1 MSGAHMQQS
10 KSPTDAIRKKKRVAS
25 AKSGKTVKKTP
36 SKTHPIVQLQN
47 VKRIY
52 TLGEN
57 RIHALNGVSFAIKK
71 GDFVT
76 IMGSSGSGKSTL
88 LNMIGCL
95 DLPTSGKVKVN
106 NVDLSKL
113 DDDGLTA
120 IRRNNIGFI
129 FQQFNLIPTLTALEN
144 VEIPMIFNGA
154 SPARRRRKALS
165 VLKKADLP
173 LEYANHKPNEMSGGQ
188 QQRVAIARALAN
200 NPPILLADEP
210 TGNLDTKTGSNIM
223 ELLRELNAAG
233 TTVIV
238 VTHDPKLEEYAHT
251 TIRIQDGEIIE

>member
-1 MSGAHMQQS
+1 MNGAYMPESQP
-10 KSPTDAIRKKKRVAS
+10 SP
-25 AKSGKTVKKTP
+25 
-36 SKTHPIVQLQN
+36 HPIVQLQD
-47 VKRIY
+47 VSRIY
-52 TLGEN
+52 TLGKN
-57 RIHALNGVSFAIKK
+57 RIYALKGVSIAIKE

-95 DLPTSGKVKVN
+95 DLPTSGRVKVN

-129 FQQFNLIPTLTALEN
+129 FQQFNLIPTLTAIEN
-144 VEIPMIFNGA
+144 VEIPMIFNGE
-154 SPARRRRKALS
+154 SPRKRRKKALMM
-165 VLKKADLP
+165 LKKADLP
-173 LEYANHKPNEMSGGQ
+173 LEYARHKPNEMSGGQ

-200 NPPILLADEP
+200 RPPILLADEP
-210 TGNLDTKTGSNIM
+210 TGNLDTKTGHNIM
-223 ELLRELNAAG
+223 KLLEELNSSG

-238 VTHDPKLEEYAHT
+238 VTHDPELENYSHT
-251 TIRIQDGEIIE
+251 TIRIQDGEIIG

>member
-1 MSGAHMQQS
+1 MQQS
-10 KSPTDAIRKKKRVAS
+10 KSPPDAIRKKKRAAS
-25 AKSGKTVKKTP
+25 AKSGKTVKKAV
-36 SKTHPIVQLQN
+36 SKAHPIVQLQN

-52 TLGEN
+52 TLGKN
-57 RIHALNGVSFAIKK
+57 KIYALNGVSFAIKK

-76 IMGSSGSGKSTL
+76 IMGASGSGKSTL

-154 SPARRRRKALS
+154 SPARRRKKALS

-210 TGNLDTKTGSNIM
+210 TGNLDTKTGNNIM
-223 ELLRELNAAG
+223 ELLRELNASG

-238 VTHDPKLEEYAHT
+238 VTHDPKLEEYSHT

>member
-1 MSGAHMQQS
+1 MQQS
-10 KSPTDAIRKKKRVAS
+10 KSSPDIIKKKRRTSTAG
-25 AKSGKTVKKTP
+25 SGKISKKAET
-36 SKTHPIVQLQN
+36 STYPIVQLQN

-57 RIHALNGVSFAIKK
+57 KIYALNGVSFAIKK

-113 DDDGLTA
+113 DDEGLTA

-144 VEIPMIFNGA
+144 VEIPMIFNGE
-154 SPARRRRKALS
+154 SPVRRRKKALAM
-165 VLKKADLP
+165 LKKADLP
-173 LEYANHKPNEMSGGQ
+173 LEYADHKPNEMSGGQ

-210 TGNLDTKTGSNIM
+210 TGNLDTRTGHNIM
-223 ELLRELNAAG
+223 ELLKELNAAG

-251 TIRIQDGEIIE
+251 TIRIQDGEII

>member
-1 MSGAHMQQS
+1 MQKS
-10 KSPTDAIRKKKRVAS
+10 KSSTDTVKKKKRTS
-25 AKSGKTVKKTP
+25 TTGSGKILKESKP
-36 SKTHPIVQLQN
+36 SIHPIVQLRN

-57 RIHALNGVSFAIKK
+57 KIYALNGVSFAIKK

-144 VEIPMIFNGA
+144 VEIPMIFNGE
-154 SPARRRRKALS
+154 SPSKRRKRALAM
-165 VLKKADLP
+165 LRKADLP
-173 LEYANHKPNEMSGGQ
+173 LEYADHKPNEMSGGQ

-210 TGNLDTKTGSNIM
+210 TGNLDTKTGQNIM
-223 ELLRELNAAG
+223 ELLKELNAAG

-238 VTHDPKLEEYAHT
+238 VTHDPKLEEYSHT
-251 TIRIQDGEIIE
+251 TIRIQDGEVIE

>member
-1 MSGAHMQQS
+1 MQ
-10 KSPTDAIRKKKRVAS
+10 K
-25 AKSGKTVKKTP
+25 AKSSPHPKSNTGSARK
-36 SKTHPIVQLQN
+36 SYPIVQLQD

-52 TLGEN
+52 TLGN
-57 RIHALNGVSFAIKK
+57 NKIYALNGVSFSIEKS
-71 GDFVT
+71 DFVT

-95 DLPTSGKVKVN
+95 DLPTSGKVRVN

-129 FQQFNLIPTLTALEN
+129 FQQFNLIPTLTAIEN

-154 SPARRRRKALS
+154 SADNRRKKALEA
-165 VLKKADLP
+165 LKKADLP
-173 LEYANHKPNEMSGGQ
+173 LEFADHKPNEMSGGQ

-200 NPPILLADEP
+200 DPPILLADEP
-210 TGNLDTKTGSNIM
+210 TGNLDTKTGHNIM
-223 ELLRELNAAG
+223 ELLKELNAAG

-238 VTHDPKLEEYAHT
+238 VTHDPKMEEYAHT
-251 TIRIQDGEIIE
+251 TIRIQDGEIII

>member
-1 MSGAHMQQS
+1 MQQAKPS
-10 KSPTDAIRKKKRVAS
+10 SHPKKKIV
-25 AKSGKTVKKTP
+25 P
-36 SKTHPIVQLQN
+36 SDRPYPIVQMKD

-52 TLGEN
+52 TLGKN
-57 RIHALNGVSFAIKK
+57 RIHALNGVSLSIKK

-95 DLPTSGKVKVN
+95 DLPTSGRVKIN

-129 FQQFNLIPTLTALEN
+129 FQQFNLIPTLTAIEN
-144 VEIPMIFNGA
+144 VEIPMIFNGQSTA
-154 SPARRRRKALS
+154 KRRKKALS
-165 VLKKADLP
+165 VLKRADLP
-173 LEYANHKPNEMSGGQ
+173 LEFANHKPNEMSGGQ

-200 NPPILLADEP
+200 DPPILLADEP
-210 TGNLDTKTGSNIM
+210 TGNLDTRTGNNIM
-223 ELLRELNAAG
+223 ELLKQLNASG

-238 VTHDPKLEEYAHT
+238 VTHDPKMEEYSNT
-251 TIRIQDGEIIE
+251 SIRIQDGEIIK

>member
-1 MSGAHMQQS
+1 MQQE
-10 KSPTDAIRKKKRVAS
+10 KSSPDTVRKKRTSPANS
-25 AKSGKTVKKTP
+25 RSGSKKAEPSTHHIVK
-36 SKTHPIVQLQN
+36 LQN

-57 RIHALNGVSFAIKK
+57 KIHALNGVSFSIKK

-95 DLPTSGKVKVN
+95 DLPTSGKVKIN

-154 SPARRRRKALS
+154 SPAKRRKKALEM
-165 VLKKADLP
+165 LKKADLP
-173 LEYANHKPNEMSGGQ
+173 LEYADHKPNEMSGGQ

-200 NPPILLADEP
+200 EPPILLADEP
-210 TGNLDTKTGSNIM
+210 TGNLDTKTGHNIM

-238 VTHDPKLEEYAHT
+238 VTHDPKLEEYSHT
-251 TIRIQDGEIIE
+251 TIRIQDGEVIE